1 MTVMQICA
9 ATDCDVIGLQET
21 RRAGQGAITH
31 DGYVIIWSGAR
42 AGTKDKRGV
51 HGVGI
56 AIKETMW
63 DSVGEGGRTV
73 ECISPRL
80 MKVRLQIGR
89 TCGVTF
95 VVGYAPTETARN
107 TAGGDVNAKD
117 SFWTALDAEI
127 REVHSRDH
135 LVVLMDANARTG
147 RRRDG
152 CCDAKIMGAYGRD
165 IMNNNGER
173 LLGLAADNRLSLIN
187 TYFRTPKGGVQ
198 HTFQSSNKGK
208 EKHRLDFILMRQTD
222 RRLVRNAS
230 VKRVDFKDSDHNLV
244 HTTVRSPPRVA
255 PNRRTRGNSGSSRI
269 RIDLE
274 RLRKDVHLRAVFQDR
289 ALNRPPPTALS
300 RPTGETAAELTA
312 VVMSAAAEIAPLA
325 RSARGKGG
333 WYTSEAQ
340 HEISEAS
347 REIRVAQQQLRGA
360 SKNSDLETT
369 LKAKLKAA
377 RKKRSSARWRA
388 LEKFFEGYVRQLEK
402 KSREGDQAGFY
413 RHLKM
418 IDVEGKRPLTS
429 QNIKDEDG
437 KVLRDPTLTRQ
448 RWARWFHK
456 LLNTKSPTIDLHAT
470 DRVKQWPT
478 CVPLD
483 DIPSLF
489 EVEEAV
495 RGMANRKAVG
505 PDDLPAELIK
515 LFLDGDRG
523 FLREFHAIVVDVW
536 QTGNVPQQWKDA
548 TIKVLFKKGDTMECG
563 NYRGISL
570 VAHAGKVLLK
580 VVATRLSH
588 YCEREGILPEEQSG
602 FRPHR
607 STLDM
612 LFAIQRL
619 HELARKKST
628 AVFACFVDLTKAYD
642 SVDRDLLW
650 DVLERFGVPPK
661 MLAVIR
667 HFHEGMRARVRTDD
681 GQYSEWFDVGQGLRQ
696 GCNLAPLLFNLFS
709 AAMRMVAVTEFD
721 KDPKVTAD
729 MIKIATRVECTGKRG
744 RSAGKK
750 AMMVTVAEAL
760 WDMLYADDAA
770 IVSLTPESLEKMM
783 SIIVR
788 VAGLFGLMVSEP
800 KTEIMCML
808 PKGLGERPFAVSAAG
823 QTYKQTDR
831 FVYLGR
837 TICADGKVDREIT
850 SRICRAWKCYRR
862 NSTSMYDRK
871 RANRQLKIRL
881 LQAEVVQTLLYG
893 CASWSLA
900 AEHYTKL
907 NGTHRQFLTRCIGWS
922 KRKRSD
928 RPLSYAQAL
937 IQAGCEETIE
947 ATVRKRRLC
956 FAGFVMRME
965 DNRLPKRMLLG
976 AMAGGV
982 GYRGGQ
988 ESDWVSRL
996 GEDLVAFN
1004 MGDEKEGGKWKE
1016 SAKDSEVWYNKVED
1030 GAAWFMRKWHRQE
1043 AEASAKRQ
1051 RAREAEAEST
1061 ATSGPKRKKVGEA
1074 AVGGKK
1080 RRPGTAVEAS
1090 RAAEAAL
1097 VANYVPG

>member
-1 MTVMQICA
+1 MV
-9 ATDCDVIGLQET
+9 
-21 RRAGQGAITH
+21 
-31 DGYVIIWSGAR
+31 
-42 AGTKDKRGV
+42 
-51 HGVGI
+51 
-56 AIKETMW
+56 
-63 DSVGEGGRTV
+63 
-73 ECISPRL
+73 
-80 MKVRLQIGR
+80 
-89 TCGVTF
+89 
-95 VVGYAPTETARN
+95 
-107 TAGGDVNAKD
+107 
-117 SFWTALDAEI
+117 
-127 REVHSRDH
+127 
-135 LVVLMDANARTG
+135 
-147 RRRDG
+147 
-152 CCDAKIMGAYGRD
+152 
-165 IMNNNGER
+165 
-173 LLGLAADNRLSLIN
+173 
-187 TYFRTPKGGVQ
+187 
-198 HTFQSSNKGK
+198 
-208 EKHRLDFILMRQTD
+208 
-222 RRLVRNAS
+222 
-230 VKRVDFKDSDHNLV
+230 
-244 HTTVRSPPRVA
+244 
-255 PNRRTRGNSGSSRI
+255 
-269 RIDLE
+269 
-274 RLRKDVHLRAVFQDR
+274 
-289 ALNRPPPTALS
+289 
-300 RPTGETAAELTA
+300 
-312 VVMSAAAEIAPLA
+312 
-325 RSARGKGG
+325 
-333 WYTSEAQ
+333 
-340 HEISEAS
+340 
-347 REIRVAQQQLRGA
+347 LRGA
-360 SKNSDLETT
+360 LKNSDLETT

-650 DVLERFGVPPK
+650 DVLGRFGVPPK

-744 RSAGKK
+744 SFCVVCFEVITRMEPFKGMNPTQVIKAVVLNERLPQMLERASASPHVVPLMEQCWKQDPTHRPDGFGPEVKTLASVVSRNGHPRHHNAVAVDATSSPGTQRSVGPSSDGVGAAPDTVSDGFEALPLVAKEEVGTTALPRDSGNVQAPSMDLLIADTALAPSAGTSGGCKQLTEMIDQDVTTK
-750 AMMVTVAEAL
+750 ADPAYLEAIEIQQQTLGPDHADLAATLNGRALLLNSQMRFAGSNRSDLLLAQGKYAEADTLSLLAIEIVENMLGPDHPHLAPCLGIRAVLLQEQGSFAEAGPLTLRAIKIGEKTLGPGHPDVAGWLSDRADL
-760 WDMLYADDAA
+760 WRAELRAISAYQENPQRRSCRTGRDLFLSVVVGSLFSAQLVMITLLSSSSVMFQCKYAEADALYHRSIEIGETTLAPDHPDLGSWLSNRAFVLRAQWNIPEADSLSLRAADIGEKTLGPEHPDHAA
-770 IVSLTPESLEKMM
+770 ILSTRAWVLEAQGNDSKANRLFLRAIKIGNKTLGPDHPHLASILNNRAVKLQKRVRCDCCCQETSSTTILTNFPVNL
-783 SIIVR
+783 
-788 VAGLFGLMVSEP
+788 
-800 KTEIMCML
+800 
-808 PKGLGERPFAVSAAG
+808 KGKYAKADTLHLRAIDTG
-823 QTYKQTDR
+823 
-831 FVYLGR
+831 GR
-837 TICADGKVDREIT
+837 TLGPEHPDFALWLGNNSEADRLYLRAVEIGEK
-850 SRICRAWKCYRR
+850 AFGP
-862 NSTSMYDRK
+862 DH
-871 RANRQLKIRL
+871 
-881 LQAEVVQTLLYG
+881 LQ
-893 CASWSLA
+893 LA
-900 AEHYTKL
+900 AML
-907 NGTHRQFLTRCIGWS
+907 NNRAVFVEKQGIASQQQPECSLHV
-922 KRKRSD
+922 
-928 RPLSYAQAL
+928 
-937 IQAGCEETIE
+937 ET
-947 ATVRKRRLC
+947 T
-956 FAGFVMRME
+956 
-965 DNRLPKRMLLG
+965 
-976 AMAGGV
+976 
-982 GYRGGQ
+982 
-988 ESDWVSRL
+988 
-996 GEDLVAFN
+996 
-1004 MGDEKEGGKWKE
+1004 
-1016 SAKDSEVWYNKVED
+1016 
-1030 GAAWFMRKWHRQE
+1030 
-1043 AEASAKRQ
+1043 Q
-1051 RAREAEAEST
+1051 RARLSIIDQRIYDIPHCVAACGYRYVDDCACLVTSFSSGMGST
-1061 ATSGPKRKKVGEA
+1061 SFEIHAF
-1074 AVGGKK
+1074 
-1080 RRPGTAVEAS
+1080 
-1090 RAAEAAL
+1090 
-1097 VANYVPG
+1097 VAFSHTLGLEV